1 VWLAEA
7 LSLLASEENK
17 TNVLFFSFSCAMLFR
32 DEKLFKKHMHMKGL
46 EKHKINFYLL
56 RALLAKIKEK
66 PPNLAKINVRTFAKM
81 EKY

>member
-1 VWLAEA
+1 
-7 LSLLASEENK
+7 
-17 TNVLFFSFSCAMLFR
+17 MLFR